1 MMKHISITKE
11 NDRSGHQSDSGARFG
26 SETTKYTIGTQAAPH
41 KRVNAVGAYWGTGED
56 VKVGDR
62 FLPASLYGLDLEPY
76 RCDAVLSNGLIAF
89 ISFRVDPPKA
99 CVIDPTKCIPLN
111 DQ

>member
-1 MMKHISITKE
+1 MKHISITKE
-11 NDRSGHQSDSGARFG
+11 NGRSRLQGDSVARFD
-26 SETTKYTIGTQAAPH
+26 SEPTEYAIGTQAAPH

-89 ISFRVDPPKA
+89 ISFRVDPPRA

-111 DQ
+111 N

>member
-1 MMKHISITKE
+1 MKHIAITTEE
-11 NDRSGHQSDSGARFG
+11 NGRSGLQGESGARFD
-26 SETTKYTIGTQAAPH
+26 SEPTKYTIGTQAAPH
-41 KRVNAVGAYWGTGED
+41 RRVNAVGAYWGTGED

-89 ISFRVDPPKA
+89 ISFRVDPPRA

-111 DQ
+111 N